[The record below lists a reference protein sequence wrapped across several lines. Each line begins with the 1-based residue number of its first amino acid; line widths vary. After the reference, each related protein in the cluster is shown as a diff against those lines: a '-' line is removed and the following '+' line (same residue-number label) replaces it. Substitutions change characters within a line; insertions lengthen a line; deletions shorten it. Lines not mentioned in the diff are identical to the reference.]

1 MEENARIEWDRRHT
15 QGSHNSHTP
24 DPFFV
29 SAYEQF
35 VAPNFKYVGRAL
47 DIAGGI
53 GRHAVYLAERG
64 WLVTLMDISDVAV
77 KQARRHAE
85 ERDVHILAEQIDL
98 TEAQL
103 PRQHSIWSWFS
114 SILSARCC
122 RRSRTRSG
130 PAAFSSTR
138 LTPGN
143 SSRWAAGRHIL
154 CTCWSRT
161 NCRARFPSYG
171 YCTML
176 RRSRTRRLPSLWRGR
191 SSCRLAALR
200 CSLFAFGSSLSLFA
214 SQSMATLCHLLS

>member
-15 QGSHNSHTP
+15 HGSHNSRTP

-64 WLVTLMDISDVAV
+64 WLVTLMDISDVAL

-103 PRQHSIWSWFS
+103 PASAFDLVLVFFYLERSLLPQIADALRPGG
-114 SILSARCC
+114 ILIYKTY
-122 RRSRTRSG
+122 TREQLKMVGG
-130 PAAFSSTR
+130 PTHPMHLLEPNELQGAFSR
-138 LTPGN
+138 L
-143 SSRWAAGRHIL
+143 RIL
-154 CTCWSRT
+154 HYVETIEDKAVAELV
-161 NCRARFPSYG
+161 ARKE
-171 YCTML
+171 
-176 RRSRTRRLPSLWRGR
+176 
-191 SSCRLAALR
+191 
-200 CSLFAFGSSLSLFA
+200 
-214 SQSMATLCHLLS
+214 

>member
-1 MEENARIEWDRRHT
+1 MEDNARIEWDRRHAE
-15 QGSHNSHTP
+15 GSHSSHTP

-64 WLVTLMDISDVAV
+64 WLVTLMDISDVAL

-103 PRQHSIWSWFS
+103 PASAFDLVLVFFYLERSLLPQIADALRPGG
-114 SILSARCC
+114 ILIYKTY
-122 RRSRTRSG
+122 TREQLKMVGG
-130 PAAFSSTR
+130 PTHPMHLLEPNELQGAFSQLR
-138 LTPGN
+138 
-143 SSRWAAGRHIL
+143 IL
-154 CTCWSRT
+154 HYVETIE
-161 NCRARFPSYG
+161 NKAVAELVARKE
-171 YCTML
+171 
-176 RRSRTRRLPSLWRGR
+176 
-191 SSCRLAALR
+191 
-200 CSLFAFGSSLSLFA
+200 
-214 SQSMATLCHLLS
+214 